1 MIDRIVESFTKPQL
15 EITAIDSLIQGVI
28 ISIAI
33 ILIVLIVSFVSVVKD
48 EIKDKKI
55 RRKNNE

>member
-28 ISIAI
+28 ISIAV